1 MSKHRATWL
10 HRFTRRRHTAPAI
23 AAREGLEQRRAF
35 EDAPTEVL
43 PVYVDPQVEAV
54 TEELPVIDR
63 GQFGWVAPWPVA
75 EQTNEEIREVL
86 LDRTAARRALAF
98 EARR

>member
-10 HRFTRRRHTAPAI
+10 HRFTRRRNLAAAI

-35 EDAPTEVL
+35 EDAPTDVL
-43 PVYVDPQVEAV
+43 PRYVDPQAEAV
-54 TEELPVIDR
+54 TEELPIVAR
-63 GQFGWVAPWPVA
+63 GWVARWPVA
-75 EQTNEEIREVL
+75 EQTSEEIREVL
-86 LDRTAARRALAF
+86 LDGAAARRALAF